1 MTADVKRTPRPHYA
15 SYNFPGIS
23 HTRVNVWKTRR
34 IVTIFTVA
42 ELNFVLG
49 RFEKQEM
56 ETTGIMEYMDTNSI
70 AGMLFSLSL
79 TWLLL

>member
-34 IVTIFTVA
+34 IVTTLTVVKFT
-42 ELNFVLG
+42 FGLG
-49 RFEKQEM
+49 RFEIQEM
-56 ETTGIMEYMDTNSI
+56 QTTGIMEYMDTSSI

-79 TWLLL
+79 TWFLL